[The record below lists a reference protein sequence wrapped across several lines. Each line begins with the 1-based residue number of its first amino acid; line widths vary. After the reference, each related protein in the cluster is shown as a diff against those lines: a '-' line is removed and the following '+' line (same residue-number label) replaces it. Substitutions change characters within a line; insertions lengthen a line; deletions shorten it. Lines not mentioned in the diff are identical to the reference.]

1 MPLAD
6 TLAVQRVLEEAAS
19 QLGVHH
25 REDPDVLSA

>member
-6 TLAVQRVLEEAAS
+6 TLAVQDVLGQAAA

-25 REDPDVLSA
+25 REDPHALG